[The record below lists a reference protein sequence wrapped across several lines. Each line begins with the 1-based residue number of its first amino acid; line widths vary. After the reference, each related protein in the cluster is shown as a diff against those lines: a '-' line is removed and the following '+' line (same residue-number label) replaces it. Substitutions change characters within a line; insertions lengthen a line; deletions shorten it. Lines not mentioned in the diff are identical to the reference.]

1 MFANYLIGLREGIE
15 AALIVSILVAYLVKT
30 DRREHL
36 RWVWLGV
43 TGAVVLSVLFA
54 VALSFTTE
62 AMTERAEIIFA
73 GVASLAAVGFVTWM
87 VFWMKRTARNIKGE
101 LQGKL
106 DNATQIGVVAV
117 MLVSFIAVIRE
128 GLETS
133 LFLWT
138 AARATGEGAVAVFG
152 GLLGIATAVLLG
164 WLFYRGA
171 LKINLA
177 TFFKWTGALLIIIAA
192 GVLSYAVHE
201 FQEVGLLPGDSNKA
215 FDVSAAIPMD
225 SWYGEL
231 LKGFVNWSSN
241 PSWLQVIAWILY
253 VAIVMTL
260 FFRSAKPISKP
271 APVSPAPAAAATSAG
286 AQGESANAE
295 QSAAPAD
302 ATR

>member
-1 MFANYLIGLREGIE
+1 MLANYLIGLREGIE

-30 DRREHL
+30 DRRGHL
-36 RWVWLGV
+36 RWVWIGV
-43 TGAVVLSVLFA
+43 AAAVAASVLFA
-54 VALSFTTE
+54 VGLSFTSE
-62 AMTERAEIIFA
+62 AMSERAEIIFT
-73 GVASLAAVGFVTWM
+73 GIASLVAVGFVTWM

-106 DNATQIGVVAV
+106 DQAAEIGVVAI
-117 MLVSFIAVIRE
+117 MLVAFVAVIRE

-138 AARATGEGAVAVFG
+138 AARATGEGAVAVMG
-152 GLLGIATAVLLG
+152 GLLGIATAVVLG

-171 LKINLA
+171 LRINLA

-201 FQEVGLLPGDSNKA
+201 FQEVGLLPGDDAKA

-241 PSWLQVIAWILY
+241 PSWLQVIAWVLY

-260 FFRSAKPISKP
+260 FFRSSK
-271 APVSPAPAAAATSAG
+271 
-286 AQGESANAE
+286 
-295 QSAAPAD
+295 AAPKPTA
-302 ATR
+302 AQQPAQQPAVTR

>member
-1 MFANYLIGLREGIE
+1 MLANYLIGLREGIE

-30 DRREHL
+30 DRRGHL
-36 RWVWLGV
+36 RWVWFGV
-43 TGAVVLSVLFA
+43 VGAIAASVLFA
-54 VALSFTTE
+54 LGLSFTSE
-62 AMTERAEIIFA
+62 AMSERAEIIFT
-73 GVASLAAVGFVTWM
+73 GIASLVAVGFVTWM

-101 LQGKL
+101 LHGKL
-106 DNATQIGVVAV
+106 DNAAEIGVVAI
-117 MLVSFIAVIRE
+117 MLVAFVAVIRE

-138 AARATGEGAVAVFG
+138 AARATGEGAAAVLG
-152 GLLGIATAVLLG
+152 GLLGIATAVVLG

-215 FDVSAAIPMD
+215 FDVSATIPMD

-241 PSWLQVIAWILY
+241 PSWLQVIAWVLY

-260 FFRSAKPISKP
+260 FFRSSK
-271 APVSPAPAAAATSAG
+271 AASRVAPAVAP
-286 AQGESANAE
+286 EPAE
-295 QSAAPAD
+295 GQPA
-302 ATR
+302 RS